1 MRKMMNN
8 TMSNE
13 ETPVS
18 FYEIVK
24 KFLLKENEKNV
35 VRPFIQEKI
44 TILKRQEIPFRN
56 KNMTKEEK
64 ILAAKKSYISENF
77 FNMEMYEL
85 ERTFK
90 DATRGNINEYIFE
103 SDSPMEKANR
113 IYQYTIIL
121 EEDFT
126 SYERAKESENEV
138 WTELNFIHLYATFLC
153 LMEELKGTIYEK
165 DIKNYTFLFENIF
178 SFK

>member
-1 MRKMMNN
+1 MREKMNN
-8 TMSNE
+8 TISSNE
-13 ETPVS
+13 EAPVS
-18 FYEIVK
+18 FYKLVK
-24 KFLLKENEKNV
+24 KYILKESEKDV
-35 VRPFIQEKI
+35 VRPSIQEKI
-44 TILKRQEIPFRN
+44 KTLKGKEIPFRN

-64 ILAAKKSYISENF
+64 VLTAKKSYISENF

-85 ERTFK
+85 ESTFK
-90 DATRGNINEYIFE
+90 DATRNNINKYIFE

-126 SYERAKESENEV
+126 AYEKSVDEI
-138 WTELNFIHLYATFLC
+138 WKELNFLHLYATFLC
-153 LMEELKGTIYEK
+153 LLDELKGTIYEK

>member
-8 TMSNE
+8 TMSNK

-18 FYEIVK
+18 FYEILEK
-24 KFLLKENEKNV
+24 YIILNESEKNV
-35 VRPFIQEKI
+35 VRPSIQEKI
-44 TILKRQEIPFRN
+44 KTLKGKEIPFRN
-56 KNMTKEEK
+56 KNMTMEEK
-64 ILAAKKSYISENF
+64 VLTAKKSYISENF

-90 DATRGNINEYIFE
+90 DAIRDNINEYIFE

-126 SYERAKESENEV
+126 AYEKSVDEI
-138 WTELNFIHLYATFLC
+138 WKELNFLHLYATFLC
-153 LMEELKGTIYEK
+153 LLDELKGTIYEK